1 MEANYFVIA
10 LFIIIAFLLGIPFHK
25 LYSSKRKGAKGER
38 EVSRLLRRLSKKK
51 YVVLNDIYIKVDNRS
66 TQIDHLVIS
75 TQGIFV
81 IETKNYDGWIHGH
94 EKSQY
99 WTQSFYRKKISFRN
113 PIKQNWAHIFILKS
127 ALSGFGYVNY
137 HPIIVFAGKA
147 KLKNISSNIPV
158 IYKNRLL
165 KTVKKTDSDNL
176 SISQVEEIA
185 EYLNEIN
192 ITDNNREKEHSKYVS
207 RNIQKRDEDV
217 KALVCPN
224 CGGMLQLRNGQYGGF
239 YGCSNY
245 PRCKYSK
252 PV

>member
-1 MEANYFVIA
+1 MESPFYILIVLIA
-10 LFIIIAFLLGIPFHK
+10 IAYLIRLPLRS

-38 EVSRLLRRLSKKK
+38 DIARILRRLNKKQ
-51 YVVLNDIYIKVDNRS
+51 YIVLNDIYIRANNRS

-99 WTQSFYRKKISFRN
+99 WTQSFYKKKISFRN

-127 ALSGFGYVNY
+127 ALSNYRYVKY
-137 HPIIVFAGKA
+137 HPMIVFAGKA

-165 KTVKKTDSDNL
+165 KTIKKTDSDNL

-185 EYLNEIN
+185 AYLNEIN
-192 ITDNNREKEHSKYVS
+192 ITDGNREKEHNKYVK
-207 RNIQKRDEDV
+207 RNIQQRDEDV
-217 KALVCPN
+217 NALVCPN
-224 CGGMLQLRNGQYGGF
+224 CGGILQLRNGQYGGF